1 MRSPLI
7 AFFAVTMNVT
17 VACSAKP
24 ADFPVLVR
32 AFDDQGRAVAN
43 VELAVAGSARGVT
56 DAAGQR
62 LLSLPGKEGDR
73 LPFAATCPA
82 LNYDAPATQPELVLK
97 RNADAQPVELSV
109 TCPAKDH
116 VALVAVRTGQT
127 GAGVPILLRGQQVA
141 VTSASGTAHVLVR
154 EPVGSAFQ
162 LTLDT
167 GAKPGLRPASPT
179 REFTV
184 PQRDGFTVWDQPL
197 RSGAANKRAKPRS
210 QGPAIA
216 PTQIP
221 EP

>member
-1 MRSPLI
+1 MRSTVIGFVI
-7 AFFAVTMNVT
+7 ATAALVG
-17 VACSAKP
+17 ACSTKP

-32 AFDDQGRAVAN
+32 ALDDQGGAVAN

-56 DAAGQR
+56 DPAGQR
-62 LLSLPGKEGDR
+62 MLSLPGKEGDR
-73 LPFAATCPA
+73 LLFVATCP
-82 LNYDAPATQPELVLK
+82 LNYDAPAQQPALVLK
-97 RNADAQPVELSV
+97 RNADAQPMELKV
-109 TCPAKDH
+109 VCPSKEH
-116 VALVAVRTGQT
+116 VAVVAVRTGQT

-141 VTSASGTAHVLVR
+141 LTSATGTAHVLVR
-154 EPVGSAFQ
+154 EPVGTAFQ

-184 PQRDGFTVWDQPL
+184 PERDGFTVWDQPL
-197 RSGAANKRAKPRS
+197 RSGAANKRPKPRS
-210 QGPAIA
+210 LGPAVA